1 MKKIN
6 LLFILVLSA
15 FLLFSCS
22 SNDDE
27 EELADTAWN
36 GSSQG
41 SDSGDSLPDAITDDN
56 DKTDTVSTSDNDEK
70 TDTVSEYDDSD
81 TSDPAIPDNDITDSD
96 DNSDTTTDTGD
107 SEPGDN
113 PYTDSGDSETGDN
126 PDTDS
131 GDSEPG
137 DNPDTDSGDSDTDD
151 NGDTLTPETPAFPQC
166 SPSSAKPCILGKLI
180 WSETK
185 KTKLSQGGCNTQ
197 CTNLNE
203 GGYSSG
209 WRLPTINELR
219 TLVQNCSKTVSLP
232 EGVCQ
237 VSNTCNTTSC
247 KTESDCKCSSGADY
261 SKLGDTDSL
270 WSSTKN
276 DQGAWYINFFNA
288 YIDSTL
294 TSEKKSARCVHEI
307 E

>member
-1 MKKIN
+1 MKKFN
-6 LLFILVLSA
+6 LLFILVLSV
-15 FLLFSCS
+15 FLVFSCS

-27 EELADTAWN
+27 EFTDTGWN
-36 GSSQG
+36 GSQQG
-41 SDSGDSLPDAITDDN
+41 GDSGDSLPDAATNDD
-56 DKTDTVSTSDNDEK
+56 DKTDTAPENDDSDI
-70 TDTVSEYDDSD
+70 SDSD
-81 TSDPAIPDNDITDSD
+81 TSNTGITDNDIADSTNDSDPETSDSDTSNTDITDNDITDSTD
-96 DNSDTTTDTGD
+96 DHDTEITD
-107 SEPGDN
+107 
-113 PYTDSGDSETGDN
+113 

-131 GDSEPG
+131 GDSEP
-137 DNPDTDSGDSDTDD
+137 DDDPDT
-151 NGDTLTPETPAFPQC
+151 TPEQPALPQC
-166 SPSSAKPCILGKLI
+166 SPDSAKPCILGKLI

-219 TLVQNCSKTVSLP
+219 MLVQNCNKTVSLP

-237 VSNTCNTTSC
+237 VSDDCIQTSC

-270 WSSTKN
+270 WSGTKVESN
-276 DQGAWYINFFNA
+276 MSAAWYINFSSA
-288 YIDSTL
+288 YIDSTN

-307 E
+307 K

>member
-1 MKKIN
+1 MKKFDPI
-6 LLFILVLSA
+6 FILVLSA

-22 SNDDE
+22 SKDND

-36 GSSQG
+36 GSPQG
-41 SDSGDSLPDAITDDN
+41 DDSGDSLPDAATNDDN
-56 DKTDTVSTSDNDEK
+56 KTDTS
-70 TDTVSEYDDSD
+70 SENDDSD
-81 TSDPAIPDNDITDSD
+81 TSDYDTSDSGITDNDITENAD
-96 DNSDTTTDTGD
+96 DPDTT
-107 SEPGDN
+107 P
-113 PYTDSGDSETGDN
+113 DSGDSQ
-126 PDTDS
+126 PD
-131 GDSEPG
+131 
-137 DNPDTDSGDSDTDD
+137 
-151 NGDTLTPETPAFPQC
+151 GDTSTPEPALPEC
-166 SPSSAKPCILGKLI
+166 SPSGAKPCILGKLI

-219 TLVQNCSKTVSLP
+219 MLVQNCSKTVSLP

-237 VSNTCNTTSC
+237 VSDDCIQTSC

-270 WSSTKN
+270 WSGTKVESN
-276 DQGAWYINFFNA
+276 MSAAWYINFSNA
-288 YIDSTL
+288 YIDSTN
-294 TSEKKSARCVHEI
+294 TSDKKSARCVHEI
-307 E
+307 K